1 MADSAILTRESVVVG
16 LPSVSKEEAIRS
28 AGDLLVARG
37 LVDAEYVDAMMRREE
52 SFSTYMGNGVSMPHG
67 TFDAKHAIHGTGIV
81 VMQYPEGV
89 DWGDETAKLVI
100 GLAADGD
107 DHVAILSQ
115 LAEVLQEEELC
126 EMLWAT
132 DDPQVILDTL
142 IPGE

>member
-1 MADSAILTRESVVVG
+1 MSDSAILTPESVVIG
-16 LPSVSKEEAIRS
+16 LPSVTKQEAIQA
-28 AGDLLVARG
+28 AGELLMSRG
-37 LVDAEYVDAMMRREE
+37 LVEQEYVDAMHRREE
-52 SFSTYMGNGVSMPHG
+52 TMSTYMGNGVSMPHG
-67 TFDAKHAIHGTGIV
+67 TFDAKGAILGTGIV
-81 VMQYPEGV
+81 VLQYPNGV
-89 DWGDETAKLVI
+89 DWGDEPAKLVI

-142 IPGE
+142 IPAE